1 MSLNILKTAVSF
13 LLLIM
18 MALPVPAQNC
28 WAPDDIQQPD
38 PAVAKSAP
46 VGEWMQD
53 LQAASAILKNVP
65 TLQKLPEIRLRNNM
79 YLGYP
84 MPGFGNT
91 ARVSANLY
99 PPHTWEGECGLKKGA
114 DYFTKAHLHITFNEP
129 RNIFNNLSYAVRDEQ
144 LEAYLEPKAL
154 ERIGGETLYT
164 HGAVILTPDHISP
177 WVPVTAEEYL
187 RFKEREA
194 QKELA
199 ELEKTLFETMNP
211 EDNSQ
216 DTEAMLREMEKT
228 DPAQAKELRKMIEE
242 NKKVLEASIA
252 ESVPVIQQQIEE
264 KRQYLA
270 DLNVYLAG
278 LSPKERS
285 VQAALETNWGE
296 GRYGLAPAGTVGRG
310 KLVKLNPALNQGD
323 KPTRRIQIIV
333 IQPFAN
339 DEALRDAMTLALR
352 DVDYPALRR
361 LIR

>member
-1 MSLNILKTAVSF
+1 
-13 LLLIM
+13 M
-18 MALPVPAQNC
+18 MALPAPAQNC

-46 VGEWMQD
+46 VAEWMQD
-53 LQAASAILKNVP
+53 LKAVSTILKNVRA
-65 TLQKLPEIRLRNNM
+65 LQKLPEIRLRNNM

-91 ARVSANLY
+91 ARISANLY

-114 DYFTKAHLHITFNEP
+114 DYFTRAHLHITFNEP
-129 RNIFNNLSYAVRDEQ
+129 RDIFNHYSYAVRDEQ
-144 LEAYLEPKAL
+144 LNAYLEPQILDHA
-154 ERIGGETLYT
+154 GEETIYS
-164 HGAVILTPDHISP
+164 HRAVILTPDHIAP
-177 WVPVTAEEYL
+177 WVPVTVEEYI
-187 RFKEREA
+187 RFKEREG

-216 DTEAMLREMEKT
+216 ETEAMLREMEKS

-242 NKKVLEASIA
+242 NKKALEASIA
-252 ESVPVIQQQIEE
+252 ESLPLLQQQIEE

-270 DLNVYLAG
+270 DLNAYLAA

-285 VQAALETNWGE
+285 AQAALETNWGE
-296 GRYGLAPAGTVGRG
+296 GRYGLAPGGTTGRG

-323 KPTRRIQIIV
+323 KPARRIQIIV
-333 IQPFAN
+333 IQPYAN
-339 DEALRDAMTLALR
+339 DDTLWDAMTLALR